1 MARRGIAVLLLGA
14 VALAAGCDRSPTST
28 TRAADA
34 EARLFNAMRQDDF
47 TAVGDII
54 GTMYDIQQSDPT
66 NRRNEFLLGATSFW
80 WVAEANRPGANSL
93 AIISQSIPL
102 VVQTFPDIIQ
112 NDPANADV
120 ATALF
125 GAFLMGSGFSPT
137 TGDSLVN
144 IAIKRMPTNG
154 YFQRMYTRRLAFVSD
169 TLTAQAVEAGWNF
182 WDTCTG
188 THVDRA
194 NPDFTTLV
202 RPPEDDGNPTRFCWG
217 SARVPHG
224 YEGAWLIFG
233 DLLVKNGQLAAAR
246 RAYLNARL
254 GANYATW
261 KYKAVLESRL
271 VEDLSQRQAT
281 YNAFD
286 QTTWASI
293 GVPPYECTQCHANAS
308 P

>member
-1 MARRGIAVLLLGA
+1 MVRRFFGVLVLG
-14 VALAAGCDRSPTST
+14 VATLTGGCDHGVTST

-34 EARLFNAMRQDDF
+34 EASLFNAMRQDDF
-47 TAVGDII
+47 TAVGSIV
-54 GTMYDIQQSDPT
+54 GTMYDIQQSDPS
-66 NRRNEFLLGATSFW
+66 NKRNEFLLGATSFW

-93 AIISQSIPL
+93 SIISQAIPL
-102 VVQTFPDIIQ
+102 VLQTFPDIIQ
-112 NDPANADV
+112 NDPADRDV

-125 GAFLMGSGFSPT
+125 GAFLMGSGFSLT

-144 IAIKRMPTNG
+144 VAITQVPENG

-169 TLTAQAVEAGWNF
+169 TLTAQAIEAGWDF
-182 WDTCTG
+182 WNTCAG
-188 THVDRA
+188 TNINRA
-194 NPDFTTLV
+194 NPDFTSFV
-202 RPPEDDGNPTRFCWG
+202 QAPENDGGPKRFCWG
-217 SARVPHG
+217 SSRVPHG
-224 YEGAWLIFG
+224 FEGAWLIFG
-233 DLLVKNGQLAAAR
+233 DLLVKGGQLTAAR
-246 RAYLNARL
+246 RAYLNAQL

-261 KYKAVLESRL
+261 KYKSVLESRL
-271 VEDLSQRQAT
+271 TADLSQRQAT